1 MPEIYVIGGCN
12 GSGKTT
18 FALNIFPNIG
28 DIEFINADLIA
39 AELNPNNPE
48 RVVIQAS
55 RIMLKQIK
63 ALARQNADF
72 AFETTL
78 AARTLAP
85 FLRQCQAKGY
95 LVNLI
100 YVWLNSVELAITR
113 VAMRV
118 ASGGHNIPEDVIRR
132 RYNRGRK
139 NFLEL
144 YSRLADRWQVYD
156 NSSNNQLI
164 AFSNNKNQT
173 IDIVKTDTW
182 NKIEFSNTNKMSQLF
197 QQAVDK
203 AIENHRQKGESIAI
217 ADAEGKVKIIPAA
230 EIPQLQKVKLS
241 NS

>member
-28 DIEFINADLIA
+28 NIEFINADIIA
-39 AELNPNNPE
+39 AQLNPDNPDQ
-48 RVVIQAS
+48 VAIQAS
-55 RIMLKQIK
+55 RIMLNRLKT
-63 ALARQNADF
+63 LAQQKADF

-78 AARTLAP
+78 AARSFAP
-85 FLRQCQAKGY
+85 FLRRCQAQGY
-95 LVNLI
+95 QVNLI
-100 YVWLNSVELAITR
+100 YVWLNTVELAITR
-113 VAMRV
+113 VALRV

-144 YSRLADRWQVYD
+144 YSKLANRWQVYD

-173 IDIVKTDTW
+173 VTVIKTDIW
-182 NKIEFSNTNKMSQLF
+182 NQ
-197 QQAVDK
+197 
-203 AIENHRQKGESIAI
+203 
-217 ADAEGKVKIIPAA
+217 IINY
-230 EIPQLQKVKLS
+230 E
-241 NS
+241 